1 MLGMIII
8 DDDDEEEEED
18 TGMVNEKEEN
28 TIK

>member
-1 MLGMIII
+1 MSGMIII
-8 DDDDEEEEED
+8 DDDDEEEED

>member
-8 DDDDEEEEED
+8 DDDDEEEED